1 MDVESEHFVEQNSY
15 TVEEIVGT
23 ILHLAIKLKYVDRDN
38 LTAKAKILLSEAGKF
53 EPGDDWH

>member
-23 ILHLAIKLKYVDRDN
+23 ILQLAIKLKYVDRDN
-38 LTAKAKILLSEAGKF
+38 LTAIGKRFLSEAEKF
-53 EPGDDWH
+53 EPGID